1 MPIKKKGG
9 AIDNKGIL
17 LSTLQDHSGQYKVI
31 HPCVVTGRSIRSINL
46 INSMLSSVSRIFG
59 GKQDWTGVE
68 DLLDTVRD
76 EAVNHMIEKAL
87 SYEPDAILGIF
98 IELSEIASS
107 RSDAL
112 LVCTVTGTMCKEK

>member
-1 MPIKKKGG
+1 MPKKGG
-9 AIDNKGIL
+9 AIFNKGIL
-17 LSTLQDHSGQYKVI
+17 LSTLNDNTGKYNII
-31 HPCVVTGRSIRSINL
+31 HPGIITGRSIRSMNI

-59 GKQDWTGVE
+59 GKQNWTGVE

-76 EAVNHMIEKAL
+76 EAINHMIEKSL
-87 SYEPDAILGIF
+87 QYEPDAIMGIF

-112 LVCTVTGTMCKEK
+112 LVCTVTGTMCRKI

>member
-1 MPIKKKGG
+1 MPKKGG
-9 AIDNKGIL
+9 AIFNKGIL
-17 LSTLQDHSGQYKVI
+17 LSTLNDNTGKYNII
-31 HPCVVTGRSIRSINL
+31 HPGIITGRSIRSMNI

-59 GKQDWTGVE
+59 GKQNWTGVE

-76 EAVNHMIEKAL
+76 EAINHMIEKSL
-87 SYEPDAILGIF
+87 PYEPDAIMGIF

-112 LVCTVTGTMCKEK
+112 LVCTVTGTMCRKI